1 MWRLPAPCTTR
12 RQRLCTMSHALS
24 IALRPSMCRPAMAI
38 TEARAVMAVDMG
50 TDTAIT
56 TITVDDFGQAGPA

>member
-1 MWRLPAPCTTR
+1 MSRAPF
-12 RQRLCTMSHALS
+12 

-38 TEARAVMAVDMG
+38 TAVHAVMAVDMG
-50 TDTAIT
+50 MDTVIT